1 MNVDAD
7 QNAGAGDESAGRG
20 RELVPDAWR
29 ELDDTLA
36 DGPSPAEVP
45 AEARHW
51 LAAQRTMHGLLRA
64 LHTGDPAAREGRIAA
79 VLERIDA
86 EAAPARGR
94 WALVAVAAMLLACLG
109 LWLQSPASLPTAE
122 AAVQRAMAE
131 LGRDVARRF
140 RLQLV
145 TTDSKVKEPMRQD
158 FALVTRPGGRLRL
171 DGKLSFGTMQFGEF
185 RLGSDGTET
194 WVTGG
199 NGMFRRAV
207 PTAER
212 ERLQQTLGEALD
224 LGYLDV
230 HDVVR
235 RLPQDCELKVVARE
249 QDAAGRSLLRI
260 EASRK
265 RQLPRARLGKA
276 ELLCDEATGMIVRF
290 EAELELARAGIRRS
304 VLLEYLGEEPPGLVD
319 FGRPW

>member
-7 QNAGAGDESAGRG
+7 HNAGAGDESTGRG

-36 DGPSPAEVP
+36 DGPSSAEVP
-45 AEARHW
+45 AEARSW

-64 LHTGDPAAREGRIAA
+64 LHTGDPSAREGRIAA

-94 WALVAVAAMLLACLG
+94 WALVAVAAALLACLG
-109 LWLQSPASLPTAE
+109 LWLQLPASLPTAE

-140 RLQLV
+140 KLQLV

-158 FALVTRPGGRLRL
+158 FALVTQPGGRFRL

-207 PTAER
+207 PMAER

-290 EAELELARAGIRRS
+290 EAELELVRAGIRRS

>member
-1 MNVDAD
+1 
-7 QNAGAGDESAGRG
+7 
-20 RELVPDAWR
+20 
-29 ELDDTLA
+29 
-36 DGPSPAEVP
+36 
-45 AEARHW
+45 
-51 LAAQRTMHGLLRA
+51 
-64 LHTGDPAAREGRIAA
+64 
-79 VLERIDA
+79 
-86 EAAPARGR
+86 
-94 WALVAVAAMLLACLG
+94 
-109 LWLQSPASLPTAE
+109 
-122 AAVQRAMAE
+122 
-131 LGRDVARRF
+131 
-140 RLQLV
+140 
-145 TTDSKVKEPMRQD
+145 
-158 FALVTRPGGRLRL
+158 
-171 DGKLSFGTMQFGEF
+171 
-185 RLGSDGTET
+185 
-194 WVTGG
+194 
-199 NGMFRRAV
+199 MFRRAV